1 MQISRSLRD
10 GVAVLRLDGDA
21 LGGPDGSALH
31 DALHADRPEG
41 PLQAV
46 VDLSGVRHMNS
57 SGLGMLIGALTTARN
72 TGGDL
77 RLAAVGARVAA
88 LLDVTKLSGVFQT
101 FDDAAAAV
109 ASFGR

>member
-1 MQISRSLRD
+1 MDIQSSHHGDVIVVTLE
-10 GVAVLRLDGDA
+10 GDA

-31 DALHADRPEG
+31 DTLHAERGDG

-46 VDLSGVRHMNS
+46 VDLGGVRHMNS

-77 RLAAVGARVAA
+77 RLTGASDRVQT
-88 LLDVTKLSGVFQT
+88 LLRVTQLDGVFKS
-101 FDDAAAAV
+101 FSSADEAI
-109 ASFGR
+109 ASYSG

>member
-1 MQISRSLRD
+1 MQIEHTDRE
-10 GVAVLRLDGDA
+10 GVAVFALTGDA

-31 DALHADRPEG
+31 DRLHTVRGDG

-77 RLAAVGARVAA
+77 RLAGVDGRIET
-88 LLDVTKLSGVFQT
+88 LLKVTQLLSVFET
-101 FDDAAAAV
+101 FDTTEAAV
-109 ASFGR
+109 ESYV